1 MSIQCEAL
9 QGEALRART
18 ASNQSASLDRLEQAR
33 TTIVQWYTN
42 WTYQRRVSHSR
53 RALEAL
59 PEHILHDIGW
69 PNVDDRLPGIN
80 KKPS

>member
-1 MSIQCEAL
+1 MSIQCEVV
-9 QGEALRART
+9 QERNT
-18 ASNQSASLDRLEQAR
+18 SNLPAFLSRLEQAR
-33 TTIVQWYTN
+33 TAIVQLYATWA
-42 WTYQRRVSHSR
+42 YQRRITRSR

-69 PNVDDRLPGIN
+69 PNVDDRLPGIP